1 MIIKSYI
8 LEQNIK
14 TIFQKKLFLIYGENQ
29 GLKDDIKKEVIK
41 NKGKFEVLRM
51 YQDDILKNEEL
62 LINEIKNKS
71 LFEESKIILI
81 NDATDKIL
89 PLFEK
94 FAKEISNDIIVVF
107 ADVLDKK
114 SKLRNFFEKS
124 NEYGVAACYEDNE
137 IQLRKLITS
146 KLKEYK
152 NVTPRIVNLLIQNAD
167 LKRNKINNEIDKIKS
182 FFKEKV
188 IDETKIDLLLNIRT
202 NDDFNKLK
210 DVALSG
216 DKIKTNRLLADTVFN
231 TENNIYYLNLINY
244 RINLL
249 KQITDLNI
257 ENQSIE
263 NIVQSLKPPIFWKD
277 KPIVIQQAKIWNKS
291 KIKVAIKETYETELK
306 LKSNSDINKN
316 VLLKNLIVNL
326 CSAATVS

>member
-8 LEQNIK
+8 LEQNIE

-29 GLKDDIKKEVIK
+29 GLKDDIKKEVVK

-71 LFEESKIILI
+71 LFEENKMILI

-124 NEYGVAACYEDNE
+124 NKYGVAACYEDNE

-152 NVTPRIVNLLIQNAD
+152 NVTPTIVNLLIQNAD

-291 KIKVAIKETYETELK
+291 KIKEAIKETYKTELK

-326 CSAATVS
+326 CSTATVS

>member
-8 LEQNIK
+8 LEQNIE

-41 NKGKFEVLRM
+41 NKRKFEVLRM

-71 LFEESKIILI
+71 LFEENKMILI

-152 NVTPRIVNLLIQNAD
+152 NVTPTIVNLLIQNAD

-182 FFKEKV
+182 SFKEKV

-291 KIKVAIKETYETELK
+291 KIKEAIKETYKTELK

-326 CSAATVS
+326 CSTATVS